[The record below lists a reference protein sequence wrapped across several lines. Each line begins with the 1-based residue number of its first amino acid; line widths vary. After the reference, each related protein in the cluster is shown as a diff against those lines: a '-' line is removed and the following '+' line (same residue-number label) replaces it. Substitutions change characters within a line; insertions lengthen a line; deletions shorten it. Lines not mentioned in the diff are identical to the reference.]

1 MWCSF
6 EFTVSAKGGDSL
18 RGFHPVFLTMIIL
31 NPYTKSLMQ
40 GFTKYPFTATHSVMR
55 EIATMQLQDTD
66 QLSAPHLAPN
76 QRGSHETA

>member
-1 MWCSF
+1 
-6 EFTVSAKGGDSL
+6 
-18 RGFHPVFLTMIIL
+18 
-31 NPYTKSLMQ
+31 MQ